1 MKYLDFILAI
11 PLLWGGIMGFR
22 KGLII
27 ELASI
32 VALVLGIVGSIHF
45 SSFTAQKLNTH
56 LEISTD
62 WLGFVAFLTTFIAIV
77 LGVFLLAKVLDKAI
91 KAIALGLLN
100 RIAGMIFGILKYALV
115 VSFLLY
121 FLNQLNAQF
130 LFLDEGWNS
139 SSYLYD
145 PIMKISNLF
154 SSALDK
160 VNIPD
165 PIELIDNGSNAR

>member
-45 SSFTAQKLNTH
+45 SSFTAEKLNTH
-56 LEISTD
+56 LDISSN
-62 WLGFVAFLTTFIAIV
+62 WLGFVGFLTTFIAIV
-77 LGVFLLAKVLDKAI
+77 FGVFLLAKVLDKAI
-91 KAIALGLLN
+91 KAIALGMLN
-100 RIAGMIFGILKYALV
+100 RIAGMLFGILKYALV
-115 VSFLLY
+115 MSFLLY
-121 FLNQLNAQF
+121 FLNQLNAKFVF
-130 LFLDEGWNS
+130 LEENWNS

-145 PIMKISNLF
+145 PVIKISNLF
-154 SSALDK
+154 KATLEK
-160 VNIPD
+160 VNIP
-165 PIELIDNGSNAR
+165 N